1 MGKLR
6 TRADKSDIL
15 VTAVSSVKLPIPE
28 KVSSVRVRMFI
39 PDYAP
44 RNLPNFR
51 FDYNSEEV
59 IVEAG
64 VAVVNKLIAD
74 ELEEKGWIRGR
85 EIDSY

>member
-15 VTAVSSVKLPIPE
+15 VTTVGSVKLPTPE
-28 KVSSVRVRMFI
+28 KVSPIRVRIFI

-51 FDYNSEEV
+51 FDYKGEEV
-59 IVEAG
+59 VVEAG
-64 VAVVNKLIAD
+64 VATVNKIIAD
-74 ELEEKGWIRGR
+74 ELEGKGWMRGR